1 MEFGR
6 EVGRSGYLPANSTHA
21 PHCYF
26 RDNMGM
32 SATNAKARYRKA
44 ILSVILTLLSFFL
57 GVSINALGRMT
68 GAPGW
73 SIWVDDI
80 SGAVLLGLV
89 VFVYERRRERELVR
103 KLQVIELMNHHVR
116 NALQPVMYLPYSQ
129 DQELQM
135 NTVRDAVKR
144 IDWAL
149 REILPG
155 SSPVEP
161 PSRIT
166 AA

>member
-6 EVGRSGYLPANSTHA
+6 DVGRSGYLPANTGHA

-26 RDNMGM
+26 RDNTVM
-32 SATNAKARYRKA
+32 SASKARDRYRKA
-44 ILSVILTLLSFFL
+44 IISVILTLVSFFL
-57 GVSINALGRMT
+57 GVSINALGRLT
-68 GAPGW
+68 DAPGW

-89 VFVYERRRERELVR
+89 VFVYERRREKELLR

-116 NALQPVMYLPYSQ
+116 NALQPVMYLPYSR
-129 DQELQM
+129 DQELQL
-135 NTVRDAVKR
+135 NTIRDAVQR

-149 REILPG
+149 REVLPG
-155 SSPVEP
+155 SARVEP
-161 PSRIT
+161 PSRT
-166 AA
+166 NAA

>member
-6 EVGRSGYLPANSTHA
+6 EVGRSGYLPANTGHA

-26 RDNMGM
+26 RDNTVM
-32 SATNAKARYRKA
+32 SASKARARYRKP
-44 ILSVILTLLSFFL
+44 ILTVILTLVSFFL
-57 GVSINALGRMT
+57 GVSINALGRLT
-68 GAPGW
+68 DAPGW

-89 VFVYERRRERELVR
+89 VFVYERRREKELLR
-103 KLQVIELMNHHVR
+103 KLRVIELMNHHVR
-116 NALQPVMYLPYSQ
+116 NALQPVMYLPYSH
-129 DQELQM
+129 DQELQL

-155 SSPVEP
+155 SSHVEP
-161 PSRIT
+161 TSRIT

>member
-6 EVGRSGYLPANSTHA
+6 EVGRSGYLPANTGHA

-26 RDNMGM
+26 RDNTVM
-32 SATNAKARYRKA
+32 SASKARARYRKA
-44 ILSVILTLLSFFL
+44 ILTVILTLVSFFL
-57 GVSINALGRMT
+57 GVSINALGRLT
-68 GAPGW
+68 DAPGW

-89 VFVYERRRERELVR
+89 VFVYERRREKELLR
-103 KLQVIELMNHHVR
+103 KLRVIELMNHHVR
-116 NALQPVMYLPYSQ
+116 NALQPVMYLPYSH
-129 DQELQM
+129 DQELQL
-135 NTVRDAVKR
+135 NTIRDAVQR

-155 SSPVEP
+155 SSPAEP

>member
-1 MEFGR
+1 
-6 EVGRSGYLPANSTHA
+6 
-21 PHCYF
+21 
-26 RDNMGM
+26 M
-32 SATNAKARYRKA
+32 SASTAKARYRKA
-44 ILSVILTLLSFFL
+44 ILSVVLTLVSFFL
-57 GVSINALGRMT
+57 GVSINAVGRMT

-73 SIWVDDI
+73 SIWVDDL

-89 VFVYERRRERELVR
+89 VFVYERRRERELLR

-135 NTVRDAVKR
+135 KTLREAVQR

-155 SSPVEP
+155 SAAAEP
-161 PSRIT
+161 PSQT
-166 AA
+166 SAA